1 MSIGLAPYVK
11 GLLAMDDDPT
21 QALPWLNLAEAT
33 LPVGY
38 DVFLPRIRKDIRL
51 AEALSANLPTVEIGI
66 VTPEATPTAL
76 WAGTPIPTLTP
87 SPTPRYQIRAG
98 TPGSSTDAHVIDM
111 SQGAETC
118 RGSEPDESSL
128 EMTLSS
134 TLTASSPASPST
146 LDSVIDITYHI
157 SLSNNP
163 WRRAPLCKS
172 CFSRGTASPSS
183 APPTGER
190 TGCMTCV
197 RSAREAR

>member
-21 QALPWLNLAEAT
+21 QALPWLNLPEAT

-38 DVFLPRIRKDIRL
+38 DAFLPRIRKDIRL

-98 TPGSSTDAHVIDM
+98 TPAFYDAHVIDI
-111 SQGAETC
+111 SRGARTC
-118 RGSEPDESSL
+118 RGSGPDQSFARDDTFFYAYRFQPGVSF
-128 EMTLSS
+128 
-134 TLTASSPASPST
+134 
-146 LDSVIDITYHI
+146 DSGQRH
-157 SLSNNP
+157 
-163 WRRAPLCKS
+163 
-172 CFSRGTASPSS
+172 
-183 APPTGER
+183 
-190 TGCMTCV
+190 
-197 RSAREAR
+197 